1 MSFLE
6 NYSPLRYPGGKNKL
20 ANYVFDLINN
30 NHMQGCTYIEPYAGG
45 AAVALK
51 LLIDGHVN
59 NIIINDY
66 DRSIYAFWH
75 SVIYETDKLCELIQN
90 TPINIEI
97 WHQLKEIQ
105 KHKYDYSLLELG
117 FSTFYLNRTN
127 RSGVIKAGVI
137 GGLNQNGNYLIDC
150 RFNKNQLIE
159 KIRKISEFKEA
170 IRLYNLDTLE
180 LINTVINNLE
190 NQCFI
195 FFDPPYYKK
204 GSTLYVNYYNHDDHV
219 NLMNS
224 ISNIRNHKW
233 IVTYDNVSEIEFLYK
248 NFRSITYSLK
258 YTVQKKYIGS
268 EIMVFSNNLLLNDDL
283 LKITI

>member
-1 MSFLE
+1 ME